1 MLAALRV
8 AQRDMCRGEPMQL
21 LEWQYLLFLAPIG
34 LGALYLLVMAAG
46 LVGEGGDADA
56 GVDADTDLAVDVDA
70 DADLGDAG
78 DLGVDADADAD
89 VGAALDHD
97 ADVTAGDAGDHEAD
111 LAHAADAAPGVFT
124 AVATLLGIGKVPVS
138 LLLLTYLLV
147 WGGAGLITLTL
158 VGQQQVWIAIVV
170 AAAAALL
177 VPRQLAGIVA
187 RLVPA
192 FETYSMPARG
202 LLGLTGL
209 VLYRVT
215 ADSGTVRVH
224 EPGGTFR
231 DVPGRTA
238 EGVESIP
245 ADTPVVLLRYDP
257 RTEIYIVA
265 PRALR
270 RAENTPRASE

>member
-1 MLAALRV
+1 
-8 AQRDMCRGEPMQL
+8 MQL

-46 LVGEGGDADA
+46 LVGEGGDAD
-56 GVDADTDLAVDVDA
+56 VDADADLGADVAADVDA

-78 DLGVDADADAD
+78 DVGVDADTDAD
-89 VGAALDHD
+89 IGADLDYDADLAADHD
-97 ADVTAGDAGDHEAD
+97 AG
-111 LAHAADAAPGVFT
+111 LAHAAGAEPGVFT
-124 AVATLLGIGKVPVS
+124 AVATLLGIGKVPLS

-158 VGQQQVWIAIVV
+158 VGQQRVAIAIAV

-177 VPRQLAGIVA
+177 IPRQLAGVVA

-192 FETYSMPARG
+192 FETYAMPARG

-257 RTEIYIVA
+257 RTEVYTVA
-265 PRALR
+265 PRAFR